1 LLSQQHY
8 SSLFLVSFCWFF
20 EKKTKEKVKYF
31 GATEKLYV
39 ILTLSATSIYSCAIW
54 AITPQSNPVWIK
66 SVMLGMF
73 IGIQIVILLFFS
85 LKKITERPDE
95 RFFINLAKA
104 ASLTLF
110 SLAILAIVLSFF
122 SIVIITP
129 ELLFILISAIIL
141 IFAIT
146 FNVFENRGT

>member
-1 LLSQQHY
+1 
-8 SSLFLVSFCWFF
+8 
-20 EKKTKEKVKYF
+20 
-31 GATEKLYV
+31 
-39 ILTLSATSIYSCAIW
+39 
-54 AITPQSNPVWIK
+54 
-66 SVMLGMF
+66 MLGMF